1 MCWEDGVNCSFGL
14 PEMLV
19 ALSLMICKLNSI
31 ELVRAF
37 KWRSMKIY
45 VGYLFVIFILDY
57 ILNLRC

>member
-1 MCWEDGVNCSFGL
+1 MNCSFGL

-31 ELVRAF
+31 EMVRAF